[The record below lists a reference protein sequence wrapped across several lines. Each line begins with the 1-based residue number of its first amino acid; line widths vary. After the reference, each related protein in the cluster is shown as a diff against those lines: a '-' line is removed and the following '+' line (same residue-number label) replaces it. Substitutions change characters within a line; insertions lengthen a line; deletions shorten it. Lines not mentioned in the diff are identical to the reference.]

1 MCKPLASLQPFAER
15 KLASAHGPSLQAWLT
30 VFSVC
35 LNLQGMVEKWLLQ
48 VEQMML
54 ASMQEVIKLG
64 IEAYVQVNENW
75 GTHARV
81 LAHQEKCG
89 GQG

>member
-1 MCKPLASLQPFAER
+1 
-15 KLASAHGPSLQAWLT
+15 
-30 VFSVC
+30 
-35 LNLQGMVEKWLLQ
+35 MVERWLQQ

-54 ASMQEVIKLG
+54 ASMQEVIRLG

-81 LAHQEKCG
+81 LVHQQELW

>member
-1 MCKPLASLQPFAER
+1 MASLQPFAEAP
-15 KLASAHGPSLQAWLT
+15 LPLVPPSGLVSCHCL
-30 VFSVC
+30 SVC

-64 IEAYVQVNENW
+64 IEAYVQVNENR

-81 LAHQEKCG
+81 LVHQEKFG